1 MRTLVTIRYAKMKL
15 CRFSME
21 EMLALMEL
29 HLYLFLPLE
38 NRIVLVQNIH
48 LYSCLSERGAE
59 TIISWGQNT
68 SSSTKYIA

>member
-48 LYSCLSERGAE
+48 LYSCLSETGEE

-68 SSSTKYIA
+68 TSSTKYIA